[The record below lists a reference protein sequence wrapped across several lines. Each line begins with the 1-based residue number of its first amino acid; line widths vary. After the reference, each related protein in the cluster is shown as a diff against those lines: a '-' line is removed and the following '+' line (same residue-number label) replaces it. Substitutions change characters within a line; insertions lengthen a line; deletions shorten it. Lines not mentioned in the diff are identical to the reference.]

1 MAALGF
7 NLWISFRVLDDWMG
21 LGGAVVGIIIFPVTT
36 IVLPVVMFFIPS
48 EVAGPLAL
56 WPGIVV
62 IGILVG
68 ILNKKADVDEMQD
81 LGSV

>member
-1 MAALGF
+1 MGF
-7 NLWISFRVLDDWMG
+7 
-21 LGGAVVGIIIFPVTT
+21 GGAVVGIIIFPVTT